1 LQGDC
6 LALDSY
12 DLMIAC
18 QKTAENCLSSL
29 FYLNHKY
36 PSSQSLLPQCGYHA
50 LLIVIL
56 SFLMNDFVCCEQTA
70 RQLLEILEL
79 DGHVKVRTI
88 LQPSPALPPRL
99 LCYIMQ
105 ENSATTKP
113 SWTRHYY
120 ANVLSASLL

>member
-1 LQGDC
+1 VPILPWLTPDGGTNSRM
-6 LALDSY
+6 LKALSRRV
-12 DLMIAC
+12 MGMVM
-18 QKTAENCLSSL
+18 
-29 FYLNHKY
+29 LNPGVTEDQLVEHLNVLN
-36 PSSQSLLPQCGYHA
+36 P
-50 LLIVIL
+50 
-56 SFLMNDFVCCEQTA
+56 QTA

-99 LCYIMQ
+99 LCNIMQ
-105 ENSATTKP
+105 ENLATTKP